1 MRHFE
6 VVAPKTAGSVC
17 MTTQRNPF
25 RRAVGRLAVGLI
37 AAATALALLAPI
49 ASADPQSD
57 ADDAI
62 TAAWTAAG
70 GDTSP
75 LGTKDGGV
83 YPVGAGFGQ
92 NFASGAIYFTP
103 ATGARAMYGA
113 ILDKYRDLG
122 GPADSDLGFPN
133 IDEGPGKVS
142 ADSRNT
148 TFSAGDDPVI
158 FWTPDTGAW
167 VVRGPINAAWDK
179 LGGSAGTLGVPTAD
193 ETYSGS
199 VITQTFTGG
208 QVSYDLDSKQFTTV
222 PPDLADQ
229 LTDLPVPTDATS
241 AINTAWRVAGGA
253 SGPLGLRQ
261 GDQKTVGAG
270 AEQDFAGGDIY
281 FSPDTGAHVVS
292 GAILTEYE
300 SLGGPTGDF
309 GFPSAGEADGGVP
322 GSRVSAFAGA
332 GGAVIF
338 WTADHGAIP
347 VRGAMKAAWDKLGGA
362 AGALGVPVADQNT
375 NGDTVTQKFS
385 GGQVSYD
392 SKNNTFSTDPKNL
405 ADQLT
410 GLQVPP
416 QSVTPPSVPAAPAS
430 DAKSHT
436 GFQWQNWWLWWIV
449 PLAVLLLASVAAFAV
464 ILRRR
469 SAGGADDDFGDE
481 DETDYRGVPP
491 DQEHWES
498 SEDDEPSTSRVR
510 FVDPD
515 AENSAYASSGRG
527 WPDHDVADAP
537 ERRWGDLPSDTGRGP
552 SMFTPHGAHESE
564 DLVAIDINPVEEEDP
579 DSVDTAPT
587 RVQDDERE
595 HSGRHAALNPDT
607 GKSIWTAPDDDS
619 YLPGPQSLF
628 APVYGAVPPPPEP
641 EDTDST
647 AEVMEPDIGD
657 HAVAPPAIHL
667 PLEDPHEAPAGYPI
681 KGSMRSGSYYTPDS
695 SAYDQT
701 VAEIWFATEEL
712 AQANG
717 FSKAD

>member
-1 MRHFE
+1 
-6 VVAPKTAGSVC
+6 

-25 RRAVGRLAVGLI
+25 QRAIGRLAVGLI
-37 AAATALALLAPI
+37 AAATAMALLAPI
-49 ASADPQSD
+49 ANADPQSD

-70 GDTSP
+70 GDTSQ

-92 NFASGAIYFTP
+92 NFAAGAIYFTP

-113 ILDKYRDLG
+113 ILDKYRELG

-148 TFSAGDDPVI
+148 TFSAGDNPVI
-158 FWTPDTGAW
+158 FWTPDSGAW

-193 ETYSGS
+193 ETYNGS
-199 VITQTFTGG
+199 VISQAFTGG
-208 QVSYDLDSKQFTTV
+208 QVSYDLDTKQFTTV
-222 PPDLADQ
+222 PPELADQ
-229 LTDLPVPTDATS
+229 LTDLSVPTDATS
-241 AINTAWRVAGGA
+241 AINTAWRAAGGA

-261 GDQKTVGAG
+261 GDQKAVGAG
-270 AEQDFAGGDIY
+270 AEQDFAGGKIY

-292 GAILTEYE
+292 GAILAEYE

-309 GFPSAGEADGGVP
+309 GFPSAAEADGGVP

-338 WTADHGAIP
+338 WTADHGAVP

-375 NGDTVTQKFS
+375 NGDTVSQKFS
-385 GGQVSYD
+385 GGQVSWD
-392 SKNNTFSTDPKNL
+392 SKKNSFSTDPKNL

-416 QSVTPPSVPAAPAS
+416 QSASPPASPAAPAS
-430 DAKSHT
+430 DAKS
-436 GFQWQNWWLWWIV
+436 GSRFQWHNSWLWWIV
-449 PLAVLLLASVAAFAV
+449 PLAVLLLASVVAFAV
-464 ILRRR
+464 MMLRRR
-469 SAGGADDDFGDE
+469 SAGTADEEFIDDDE
-481 DETDYRGVPP
+481 YPAAP
-491 DQEHWES
+491 ADQEHWASPE
-498 SEDDEPSTSRVR
+498 DEPSTRRDR

-527 WPDHDVADAP
+527 WPDHDVPDAP
-537 ERRWGDLPSDTGRGP
+537 ERRWGDLPSDTGSGP
-552 SMFTPHGAHESE
+552 SMFTHHGAHETVDI
-564 DLVAIDINPVEEEDP
+564 DLYDDDIEPEEDP

-595 HSGRHAALNPDT
+595 HSGRHSALNPDT
-607 GKSIWTAPDDDS
+607 GRSIWTAPDDDS

-628 APVYGAVPPPPEP
+628 APVYGAVPPPAEP
-641 EDTDST
+641 DDTDSN
-647 AEVMEPDIGD
+647 AEVMAPDIHD
-657 HAVAPPAIHL
+657 EAVAPPAIHL
-667 PLEDPHEAPAGYPI
+667 PLEDPNEAPEGYPI

-695 SAYDQT
+695 AAYEGT

>member
-1 MRHFE
+1 
-6 VVAPKTAGSVC
+6 

-25 RRAVGRLAVGLI
+25 RRAIGRLAIGLM
-37 AAATALALLAPI
+37 AAATAMALLAPI
-49 ASADPQSD
+49 ATADPQGD

-70 GDTSP
+70 GDTSQ
-75 LGTKDGGV
+75 LGAKDGGV
-83 YPVGAGFGQ
+83 YAVGAGFGQ
-92 NFASGAIYFTP
+92 NFAGGAIYFTP
-103 ATGARAMYGA
+103 ATGARAMFGA
-113 ILDKYRDLG
+113 ILDKYRALG

-148 TFSAGDDPVI
+148 TFSAGDEPVI

-193 ETYSGS
+193 ETYNGS
-199 VITQTFTGG
+199 VIAQTFTGG
-208 QVSYDLDSKQFTTV
+208 ELSYDLDSKQFTTV
-222 PPDLADQ
+222 PPDLAGQ
-229 LTDLPVPTDATS
+229 LTDLTFPTDATS
-241 AINTAWRVAGGA
+241 AINTAWRAAGGA

-261 GDQKTVGAG
+261 GDQKAVGDNG
-270 AEQDFAGGDIY
+270 AEQDFAGGKVF
-281 FSPDTGAHVVS
+281 FSPGTGAHVVS

-300 SLGGPTGDF
+300 SLGGPTGGF

-362 AGALGVPVADQNT
+362 AGALGVPVTDQNT
-375 NGDTVTQKFS
+375 DGDTVSQKFS
-385 GGQVSYD
+385 GGQVSWD
-392 SKNNTFSTDPKNL
+392 SKKSTFSTDPKNL

-416 QSVTPPSVPAAPAS
+416 QSATSAAPAAPAP
-430 DAKSHT
+430 DAMSHNR
-436 GFQWQNWWLWWIV
+436 FQWHNWWLWWIV
-449 PLAVLLLASVAAFAV
+449 PLAVLLLASVAAFTV
-464 ILRRR
+464 MMLRRR
-469 SAGGADDDFGDE
+469 SPAGADDEYDDE
-481 DETDYRGVPP
+481 DDYHGAPAEP
-491 DQEHWES
+491 EHWTSPEA
-498 SEDDEPSTSRVR
+498 EPSASRAR

-515 AENSAYASSGRG
+515 AENSAYTSSGRG
-527 WPDHDVADAP
+527 WPDHGVPDAP
-537 ERRWGDLPSDTGRGP
+537 ERRWRDLPDPDPDRGP
-552 SMFTPHGAHESE
+552 SSIGSMFTHHGMHES
-564 DLVAIDINPVEEEDP
+564 DDPHDVDVEEDP

-587 RVQDDERE
+587 LVQDDERE

-607 GKSIWTAPDDDS
+607 GKSVWTAPDDDS

-628 APVYGAVPPPPEP
+628 APVHSAVPPPAEW

-647 AEVMEPDIGD
+647 AEVMAPDID
-657 HAVAPPAIHL
+657 HEVVAPPAIHL
-667 PLEDPHEAPAGYPI
+667 PLANPHEAPEGYPI
-681 KGSMRSGSYYTPDS
+681 KGSMRSSSYFTPDS
-695 SAYDQT
+695 AGYDET